1 MYLDAVLADTPLVG
15 GLEPRLG
22 KTGFQTISVLGYPG
36 TGIPG
41 ILDAM
46 NRLAVE
52 YRWMTRYIPMDKEEA
67 IKELTRYKRRWFSKR
82 KGIFTLLKEIISG
95 AESAM
100 VDSDAENK
108 AFIRRG
114 P

>member
-67 IKELTRYKRRWFSKR
+67 IKELT
-82 KGIFTLLKEIISG
+82 TLQKEVVFKTEGDIHSP
-95 AESAM
+95 ER
-100 VDSDAENK
+100 DN
-108 AFIRRG
+108 IRRRERHG
-114 P
+114 